1 LRRSHAGGEI
11 LSRGGFE
18 ERRASCVLLSRAA
31 IVPRRRSVSIQQPV
45 GVTSHIATV
54 LVLAAGQ
61 GKRMNSDLPKV
72 VHTVCGRPML
82 LHVLDAARAVQPERI
97 VVVLGHGYEKVL
109 PFLPS
114 DCVVALQ
121 EHQLG
126 TGHAVLAAAADVLA
140 GDMLVLPGDTPL
152 VTGEAL
158 SALVRDHSDSGAVAT
173 VLTMDL
179 ADPTG
184 YGRVVRGADGSLL
197 RIVEHRDATDE
208 ERGIAE
214 VNSGMYVLPAG
225 ESFEVL
231 RGAGSDND
239 QQEIY
244 LTDVI
249 AGLRQRGRA
258 VAASKIADPSLV
270 LGVNTPG
277 ELAQVEAIMTRRA
290 AAAAAGENRH

>member
-1 LRRSHAGGEI
+1 MRRFESCRPSFLPSI
-11 LSRGGFE
+11 RQRG
-18 ERRASCVLLSRAA
+18 
-31 IVPRRRSVSIQQPV
+31 SIGV
-45 GVTSHIATV
+45 HSEVTSHIATV

-82 LHVLDAARAVQPERI
+82 LYVLDAVRSVKPDRI

-109 PFLPS
+109 PFLPP

-121 EHQLG
+121 ERQLG
-126 TGHAVLAAAADVLA
+126 TGHAVLAAAAEVLPD
-140 GDMLVLPGDTPL
+140 DMLVLPGDTPL
-152 VTGEAL
+152 VTGEVL
-158 SALVRDHSDSGAVAT
+158 TALVCDHRASGAVAT

-179 ADPTG
+179 ADPSG

-208 ERGIAE
+208 ERAIVE

-225 ESFEVL
+225 ESLEVL
-231 RGAGSDND
+231 RGVGSDND

-270 LGVNTPG
+270 LGVNTRE
-277 ELAQVEAIMTRRA
+277 ELAQVEAIMIRRA
-290 AAAAAGENRH
+290 ATQPRGENRH